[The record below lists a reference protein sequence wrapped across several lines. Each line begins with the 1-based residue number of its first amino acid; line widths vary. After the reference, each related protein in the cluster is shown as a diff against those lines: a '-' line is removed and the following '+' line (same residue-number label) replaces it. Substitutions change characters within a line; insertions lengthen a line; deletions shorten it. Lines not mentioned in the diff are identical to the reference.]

1 MKKSNLKKISILIED
16 MKENINNNTILE
28 PIQKENV
35 LFKNLNGTMY
45 EFGNCLETKKI
56 FIDNEMKNDIVNI
69 MLINIDDIVVNN
81 YKIDLNEKHLDLS
94 TISEEILF
102 TINDESEGL
111 DLYRFNKA

>member
-45 EFGNCLETKKI
+45 EFGNCLETKKN
-56 FIDNEMKNDIVNI
+56 F
-69 MLINIDDIVVNN
+69 
-81 YKIDLNEKHLDLS
+81 Y
-94 TISEEILF
+94 
-102 TINDESEGL
+102 
-111 DLYRFNKA
+111 